1 MLAMQTSREE
11 IALNKIFYS
20 SSYITNKHHTEWKKR
35 KKKKSKLAH
44 IFNAAIFT
52 PSKEQEKKKSLIT
65 V

>member
-1 MLAMQTSREE
+1 M
-11 IALNKIFYS
+11 
-20 SSYITNKHHTEWKKR
+20 KK

-44 IFNAAIFT
+44 NIFNAAIFT